1 MSKPVGSAEDGVRLT
16 LHVQPGA
23 SRSELAGMHG
33 DALKVRVAAP
43 PVDGAANRELIRF
56 LAAQLANSHYFN
68 ITRARTELGYDPAIT
83 MEEGMRRLQTWLESR

>member
-1 MSKPVGSAEDGVRLT
+1 LSTPVGSAEDGVRLT

-23 SRSELAGMHG
+23 SRSELAGRHG

-56 LAAQLANSHYFN
+56 LAAQLGVARAS
-68 ITRARTELGYDPAIT
+68 ITVVAGSSGRRKTVRVRGLSVADATRKLG
-83 MEEGMRRLQTWLESR
+83 L